1 MVLGELGMVFL
12 KEERDIIHE
21 FTSQNHQNV
30 QQIHLSYPTVLET
43 PFHVLHLPPG
53 YLRNRHI
60 WCIFWTNCFKT
71 LTICLVCINQAK
83 HILFCSACSE
93 LSQLFHYLFRWS
105 LSLASTE
112 REIVNVVK
120 IKPGWCTGSCVI
132 CKGPGFRDLAE
143 MHEAYCH

>member
-1 MVLGELGMVFL
+1 MNLVGYSLRKRETLFMNSYRKTIKMFS
-12 KEERDIIHE
+12 
-21 FTSQNHQNV
+21 TSIQ
-30 QQIHLSYPTVLET
+30 SYPTVLET

-83 HILFCSACSE
+83 HILFCSASSE

-143 MHEAYCH
+143 MHEAYRH

>member
-1 MVLGELGMVFL
+1 MVGYSLRKRETLFM
-12 KEERDIIHE
+12 IHITKSSKCSAYPYSL
-21 FTSQNHQNV
+21 TS
-30 QQIHLSYPTVLET
+30 ET

-53 YLRNRHI
+53 YERNHCI

-132 CKGPGFRDLAE
+132 CKGPWFRDLAE
-143 MHEAYCH
+143 IHEVYLH